1 MPPDQELL
9 GDIADGSLPVNWK
22 NIRNP
27 QNLWIRLLKMAE
39 INAGGCGV
47 RGFRLD
53 CPIIGRQAFLTA
65 FYLIPVGKKHPC
77 LSRKPLG

>member
-1 MPPDQELL
+1 MSVPPDQELP
-9 GDIADGSLPVNWK
+9 GDIADGSLVVSWK

-53 CPIIGRQAFLTA
+53 CPIIGQYCKVIQKLDKCTYKR
-65 FYLIPVGKKHPC
+65 P
-77 LSRKPLG
+77 S